1 MGESKELNEIKRNSI
16 ITLYNE
22 GYTERIVDEKLSVA
36 KSTVH
41 DIIASYRSYNKTAQ
55 YATNWKTESQ

>member
-36 KSTVH
+36 KVSLFT
-41 DIIASYRSYNKTAQ
+41 SYNLM
-55 YATNWKTESQ
+55 